1 MLIANYNDLYI
12 LFVKI
17 SLVCVIFRNSEIEVF
32 LNRRVLT
39 KSGILINGLYFDSV
53 SYKTNLG

>member
-17 SLVCVIFRNSEIEVF
+17 SLVCVIIRNSEIEVF